1 MHSLRANIS
10 SISTN
15 SYKNIKLYEIQLNPV
30 LSFIHFKI
38 LKLNILLLSFYL
50 HTKSYDVKCISL
62 IYKVTFV
69 SSKIILTIIMI
80 YWLKSFQKKYTFYK
94 YLIMWLTKK
103 KNHISWYHNTEINIQ
118 DEMVFNKNFQLFYF
132 VI

>member
-15 SYKNIKLYEIQLNPV
+15 SHKNIKLHEIQLNPV
-30 LSFIHFKI
+30 LSFTHFKI

-80 YWLKSFQKKYTFYK
+80 Y
-94 YLIMWLTKK
+94 
-103 KNHISWYHNTEINIQ
+103 
-118 DEMVFNKNFQLFYF
+118 
-132 VI
+132 